1 MRKRQADDIAAS
13 GAVST
18 SGSPPTKR
26 LRLDST
32 AVHQMIQRL
41 DSHEITGESIRQV
54 LTEIIETDNPDA
66 KQTDPAD
73 LVKPKRPH
81 YIMPLYNLDDPVDDR
96 RLRHAFF
103 TVRPIVPVLLKTH
116 PAAAATIAMAAAAK
130 ADEDKEEIIFISI
143 LALYH
148 CTI

>member
-1 MRKRQADDIAAS
+1 MRKRRADDIAAS

-18 SGSPPTKR
+18 SDSPPTKER

-96 RLRHAFF
+96 RL
-103 TVRPIVPVLLKTH
+103 
-116 PAAAATIAMAAAAK
+116 
-130 ADEDKEEIIFISI
+130 SSCI
-143 LALYH
+143 LYSSTN
-148 CTI
+148 CTRAPKNASGCCSYYCNGGGSEGRRR

>member
-73 LVKPKRPH
+73 LVKPKRPAALH
-81 YIMPLYNLDDPVDDR
+81 YAIVQFR
-96 RLRHAFF
+96 RSGRRSTTFVMHSLQFDQLC
-103 TVRPIVPVLLKTH
+103 PC
-116 PAAAATIAMAAAAK
+116 
-130 ADEDKEEIIFISI
+130 S
-143 LALYH
+143 
-148 CTI
+148 